1 LGFHSSRIR
10 VLLSSA
16 ADFVAPGISG
26 RRFSMTQVFRE
37 HGAAVGFRSGH
48 AGTDGNPRSIFVV
61 LALIATLI
69 GTWVVLRITLG

>member
-1 LGFHSSRIR
+1 
-10 VLLSSA
+10 
-16 ADFVAPGISG
+16 
-26 RRFSMTQVFRE
+26 MTQVFRE